1 MSVYGNLTR
10 DNLIQIMNEAYIG
23 KNENFLEM
31 EKLLGLIRSN
41 LDYKKDLNRSE
52 NVQKFNRLM
61 EKQFGCKV
69 FALRIEKANVINA
82 YTEVLNLRFDI
93 TNKIDMRK
101 AVIANQSDGYR
112 FKEPNNFCIVCTVYS
127 GLLAYE
133 ELSNAELLAIILHEI
148 GHNFADGIYGF
159 INIQNSLSMA
169 WYKRLL
175 LLQCILILP
184 IPHSIKEFITRTNKY
199 KLKQNKQGKE
209 RKIKSAI
216 EGNKA
221 KRKDKK
227 SFKSTIKRILSWQN
241 VDEEKYQEQ
250 IDNYKNTAE
259 GKKAKEEV
267 RNSAERRNE
276 VIADKF
282 PAVYGYGN
290 EIASGLLK
298 MDMYESDAVKYV
310 DDKYGKKIYDK
321 ILKFTFEWEDFDEHP
336 RTIQRI
342 NEVIKT
348 LEDELTNDNL
358 DPKFEKEIKDQINR
372 LKKTIE
378 EVSKAAENADNR
390 EKMRAIYYAMTAED
404 CPDAVNE
411 DIEKAIIDAF
421 NNKLKEGEN
430 K

>member
-10 DNLIQIMNEAYIG
+10 DNLVQIMNEAYIG

-31 EKLLGLIRSN
+31 EKCLGLIRSD

-61 EKQFGCKV
+61 EKQFGMKV
-69 FALRIEKANVINA
+69 FALRIEKANIINA

-101 AVIANQSDGYR
+101 VVIANQSQGYR

-127 GLLAYE
+127 GLLNYE
-133 ELSNAELLAIILHEI
+133 EISNAELLAIILHEV
-148 GHNFADGIYGF
+148 GHNFADGIYGY
-159 INIQNSLSMA
+159 INQQNSLVMA

-175 LLQCILILP
+175 LLQCFLIVP
-184 IPHSIKEFITRTNKY
+184 IPLSLKEFITRTNKY
-199 KLKQNKQGKE
+199 KLKENKQGKE

-216 EGNKA
+216 EGNRA
-221 KRKDKK
+221 KKKDKRT
-227 SFKSTIKRILSWQN
+227 FKNMIKGILSWQN

-250 IDNYKNTAE
+250 INNYKKTKEA
-259 GKKAKEEV
+259 KKAQEDVK
-267 RNSAERRNE
+267 NSASRRNE
-276 VIADKF
+276 VVADKF

-298 MDMYESDAVKYV
+298 MDRYESDAVKYI
-310 DDKYGKKIYDK
+310 DKTYGTKIYDK
-321 ILKFTFEWEDFDEHP
+321 VLKFSFEWEDFDEHP

-358 DPKFEKEIKDQINR
+358 DPKFEKEIKDQISK

-378 EVSKAAENADNR
+378 DVSKAAEDADNR
-390 EKMRAIYYAMTAED
+390 EKMRAMFYAMTAEE
-404 CPDAVNE
+404 CPDAVND

-421 NNKLKEGEN
+421 NEKIKQGEN